1 MALIKPGRKNAD
13 VNYIKYA
20 LESPFLTRSMLKNSR
35 GGTQKFISLSDLRN
49 LKIPLPPVSE
59 QKRIAAVLDQAY
71 DLVNLRQKALDKLN
85 TLGPS
90 IFHEM
95 FGDLRTNSKNY
106 PRCKLGELIKVN
118 SGQGLTAKN
127 MVPGDFPVYG
137 GNGINGYHNEG
148 PIQAGRIIIG
158 RVGVYC
164 GSVHVTKTRC
174 WVTDNALLVKKIA
187 PCNTTFLS
195 EALKAADLNQY
206 AGRSSQP
213 LISGNRLYQVSFILP
228 PDELQ
233 QKFDKTFSANSSTLN
248 SGNQALRQSKQLFEA
263 LKNKIFKGEF

>member
-1 MALIKPGRKNAD
+1 
-13 VNYIKYA
+13 
-20 LESPFLTRSMLKNSR
+20 MLKNSR

-137 GNGINGYHNEG
+137 GNELMVITMKAHSGGTHNNWEG
-148 PIQAGRIIIG
+148 WSILRFSA
-158 RVGVYC
+158 C
-164 GSVHVTKTRC
+164 NKTRC
-174 WVTDNALLVKKIA
+174 WVTDNALMVKKIA
-187 PCNTTFLS
+187 PCTTFLS

-206 AGRSSQP
+206 AGRSSHLLFP
-213 LISGNRLYQVSFILP
+213 AIGFSLIYIAPR
-228 PDELQ
+228 
-233 QKFDKTFSANSSTLN
+233 
-248 SGNQALRQSKQLFEA
+248 
-263 LKNKIFKGEF
+263 